1 VSPRKN
7 VQSERKMFTTNIEK
21 AMLMKRVHES
31 YSPKLFL
38 AAGHGWGHLQVMRAY
53 AANRR
58 AQRML
63 RFDIFAFVSRL
74 LDSPA
79 VHCTPAAIG

>member
-1 VSPRKN
+1 MS
-7 VQSERKMFTTNIEK
+7 TTNIEEGNVDEPGPRI
-21 AMLMKRVHES
+21 LLHRS
-31 YSPKLFL
+31 LPPKSRSDTPVGALY
-38 AAGHGWGHLQVMRAY
+38 VY

-74 LDSPA
+74 FDSPA
-79 VHCTPAAIG
+79 VHCTPAAMG